1 MKKIFIIISI
11 LIFVLSG
18 CGVDTKEAEMFLKE
32 LSKNKSV
39 SQYLGEAPT
48 LDYTNPIKKY
58 YDFKINLSMNK
69 KFTQLSNK
77 EKYKILYK
85 VYELIEDKGFFS
97 AISCG
102 DKNTCS
108 VDEVHAKYKNDDYT
122 IDFKHGD
129 SLYQLEKNDEVIF
142 DLEDE
147 KEKRKENSSEEEAQS
162 ADDQTIYNYMEDE
175 FNRITN
181 YGENYTPEIHD
192 SMVAEL
198 ASEKFGITVDEANE
212 IYVSM
217 SMNKYNRHKS

>member
-1 MKKIFIIISI
+1 MKKIFIIIPI

-18 CGVDTKEAEMFLKE
+18 CGVDTKEAEKFLKE
-32 LSKNKSV
+32 LSKNKTV
-39 SQYLGEAPT
+39 SQYLSEAPT

-69 KFTQLSNK
+69 KFMQLSNK

-85 VYELIEDKGFFS
+85 VYELIEDKGFS
-97 AISCG
+97 KVISCG
-102 DKNTCS
+102 DKYTCS

-122 IDFKHGD
+122 IDFKHVD

-142 DLEDE
+142 DLEAE

-162 ADDQTIYNYMEDE
+162 ANDQTIYNYMENE

-181 YGENYTPEIHD
+181 NGENYTPEIHD

-217 SMNKYNRHKS
+217 SMNKYK

>member
-1 MKKIFIIISI
+1 MKKIFIIIPI

-39 SQYLGEAPT
+39 SQYLSEAPT

-85 VYELIEDKGFFS
+85 VYELIEDKGFSS

-102 DKNTCS
+102 DKNICS

-122 IDFKHGD
+122 IDFKHVD
-129 SLYQLEKNDEVIF
+129 SLHQLEKNDEVIF

-147 KEKRKENSSEEEAQS
+147 KEKRKENSSEVEAQS
-162 ADDQTIYNYMEDE
+162 ADDQTIYNYMENE

-192 SMVAEL
+192 SMVSEL
-198 ASEKFGITVDEANE
+198 ASEKFGITVDEANQ

-217 SMNKYNRHKS
+217 SMNKYK

>member
-1 MKKIFIIISI
+1 MKKIFIIIPI

-18 CGVDTKEAEMFLKE
+18 CGVDTKEAETFLKE
-32 LSKNKSV
+32 LSKNKTV
-39 SQYLGEAPT
+39 SQYLSEAPT

-69 KFTQLSNK
+69 KFMQLSNK

-85 VYELIEDKGFFS
+85 VYELIEDKGFS
-97 AISCG
+97 YEISCG
-102 DKNTCS
+102 DKYTCS

-122 IDFKHGD
+122 IDFKHVD

-147 KEKRKENSSEEEAQS
+147 KEKRKENSSEEEARS
-162 ADDQTIYNYMEDE
+162 ANDQTIYNYMENE

-217 SMNKYNRHKS
+217 SMDKYK

>member
-1 MKKIFIIISI
+1 MKKIFIIIPI

-18 CGVDTKEAEMFLKE
+18 CGVDTKEAEKFLKE
-32 LSKNKSV
+32 LSKNKTV
-39 SQYLGEAPT
+39 SQYLSEAPT

-85 VYELIEDKGFFS
+85 VYELIEDKGFS
-97 AISCG
+97 KVISCG
-102 DKNTCS
+102 DKYTCS

-147 KEKRKENSSEEEAQS
+147 KEKRNENSSEEEAQS
-162 ADDQTIYNYMEDE
+162 ADDQTIYNYMENE

-192 SMVAEL
+192 SMVTEL

-217 SMNKYNRHKS
+217 SMNKYK